1 MINTEDYEPTS
12 GRSYGIPTAVSVIAL
27 SILVLYS
34 IVSTGLWMFMLKYN
48 DLSTLL
54 TAIADNIIQ

>member
-27 SILVLYS
+27 SILVLYNVWLY
-34 IVSTGLWMFMLKYN
+34 IKKMNKLFL
-48 DLSTLL
+48 
-54 TAIADNIIQ
+54 